1 MQYRLLPRLLQQE
14 GDHFRRIDNRWRPVD
29 LLFLQQSRMLLRDV
43 EARYAHLEAAI
54 DELQTL
60 IRADLY
66 IKLLTRMRL
75 HVRRARY
82 VWKSD
87 HLSFIQEVSGFYTD
101 YGMVLRLLTIEQAR
115 GRFAEQ
121 QQEAL

>member
-1 MQYRLLPRLLQQE
+1 MYRLLPQLLQQE

-29 LLFLQQSRMLLRDV
+29 LLFLQQSRILLRDV
-43 EARYAHLEAAI
+43 EARYTRLEAAT

-75 HVRRARY
+75 YTRKARY

-87 HLSFIQEVSGFYTD
+87 HLLFIQVISAFYTD
-101 YGMVLRLLTIEQAR
+101 YGTVLRLLTIEQSR

-121 QQEAL
+121 QQVAS

>member
-1 MQYRLLPRLLQQE
+1 LYRLLPQLLRQE

-29 LLFLQQSRMLLRDV
+29 LLFLQQSRTLLRDV
-43 EARYAHLEAAI
+43 EARYTHLEAAI

-75 HVRRARY
+75 DMRRARY

-87 HLSFIQEVSGFYTD
+87 HLSFIQAVSAFYTD
-101 YGMVLRLLTIEQAR
+101 YGVVLRLLTIEQAR
-115 GRFAEQ
+115 GTFVEQ
-121 QQEAL
+121 QQVAS